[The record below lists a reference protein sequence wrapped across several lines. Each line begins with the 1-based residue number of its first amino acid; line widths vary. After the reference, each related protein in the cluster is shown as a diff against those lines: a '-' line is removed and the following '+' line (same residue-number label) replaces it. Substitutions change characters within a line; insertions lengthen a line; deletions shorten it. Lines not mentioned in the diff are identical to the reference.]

1 MKIKTAYRTNS
12 QAQFPAEKIAE
23 EIPPS
28 EKIDINGE
36 PATDAVVVHREDDEP
51 PNVAVTEAMANSA
64 KADEATL
71 RLQHQ
76 LAQLQHG
83 EQLQRQAM
91 MTPQQPMSRG
101 QLLQAWKRGGMSE
114 AEERFLAEHPAMIDH
129 HQLTAVAAHQAVQQ
143 GHERGTDA
151 HRQATKEI
159 FDQHLARAQAAAN
172 PAPAPQPTPEFFKP
186 PPPPAPPEAS
196 SMYSATVSRGE
207 VGNYHREPSPSQV
220 RLSPEEKQ
228 IAAISGITD
237 LEYAKNKLRL
247 AREAASGER

>member
-23 EIPPS
+23 TIPPS
-28 EKIDINGE
+28 EKFALDAE
-36 PATDAVVVHREDDEP
+36 PAADAVTVRYEP
-51 PNVAVTEAMANSA
+51 DAPPSAAVTEAVANSV

-76 LAQLQHG
+76 LAELQHS

-129 HQLTAVAAHQAVQQ
+129 HQLTAVAAQRAAQQ
-143 GHERGTDA
+143 GHERGSEA

-159 FDQHLARAQAAAN
+159 FDQQLARLQAQAQ
-172 PAPAPQPTPEFFKP
+172 PAPQPAPEFFQP
-186 PPPPAPPEAS
+186 PPPPPSTANI
-196 SMYSATVSRGE
+196 YSAPVSRE
-207 VGNYHREPSPSQV
+207 VPSGGYREQIPSRV
-220 RLSPEEKQ
+220 TLSPQELE
-228 IAAISGITD
+228 IAATSKITPT
-237 LEYAKNKLRL
+237 EYARLKLKML
-247 AREAASGER
+247 REQASGDRQR